1 MLIERKSVGL
11 CIVLSLVTCGIYALY
26 WLYCLAEDV
35 NRVCDRPDRPSGG
48 MVLLVSIVTC
58 SLYEWYW
65 LYQSGEAL
73 DRRRAES
80 GGYPGHLGLLYLL
93 LAIFSLGIIS
103 FALMQAE
110 LNEYAA

>member
-1 MLIERKSVGL
+1 MPVVRKSVAL
-11 CIVLSLVTCGIYALY
+11 CIVLSLVTCGIYLLY

-35 NRVCDRPDRPSGG
+35 NRVCDRPEAASGG
-48 MVLLVSIVTC
+48 LVLLLSIVTC
-58 SLYEWYW
+58 GIYELFW

-73 DRRRAES
+73 DRRQREE

-93 LAIFSLGIIS
+93 LAIFSLGIVS

-110 LNEYAA
+110 LNQYAA